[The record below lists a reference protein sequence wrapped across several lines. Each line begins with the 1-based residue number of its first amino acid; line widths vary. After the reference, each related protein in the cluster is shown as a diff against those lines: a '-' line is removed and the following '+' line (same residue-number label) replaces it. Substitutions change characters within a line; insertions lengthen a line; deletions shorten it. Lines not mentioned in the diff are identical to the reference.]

1 MTFGGPRPSAR
12 KAQNAKSGSRTSWG
26 KILLMLL
33 TTDAVITTCF
43 GYNCSGT
50 RRKWCLVVVVVLLLL
65 RRLLLLLLLPLL
77 LEALE
82 VIEVEEV

>member
-50 RRKWCLVVVVVLLLL
+50 RRKWCLVVVVVVLL
-65 RRLLLLLLLPLL
+65 RLLLLLLPLL